1 MSAFSLAGS
10 PFMVCDSDPE
20 DEKGGEAD
28 TIVLVAAYVIVIRL
42 GRLTRGREANTAV
55 IQGCHSRFRLAAWKV
70 SLAHFALFSWFL
82 LRSSRKADILGGE
95 YPVPTSGD

>member
-1 MSAFSLAGS
+1 MFCQEIDPLPRAGDLERRPTLLVEESL
-10 PFMVCDSDPE
+10 PPLPV
-20 DEKGGEAD
+20 
-28 TIVLVAAYVIVIRL
+28 YVIVIRL
-42 GRLTRGREANTAV
+42 GRLTRGREASTVV

-70 SLAHFALFSWFL
+70 NLAHFALFSWFL